1 MKRFILT
8 PRAKQD
14 VNDIWEY
21 IANDNIEA
29 ADRVLNA
36 LDNAMI
42 KLAKNPGLGHWRDE
56 RSLTDRGAA
65 SQAAAPALMPAP
77 GWRVKEGRDESLTR
91 QAKVP
96 APRIARSTGQSLAI
110 GPSALER
117 SWMMRSRCLIAVET
131 ADSMAIQ

>member
-14 VNDIWEY
+14 VNDIWDY
-21 IANDNIEA
+21 IANEDIEA
-29 ADRVLNA
+29 ADRVLDA

-42 KLAKNPGLGHWRDE
+42 KLAKNPGIGLWRADPP
-56 RSLTDRGAA
+56 LADRGAA
-65 SQAAAPALMPAP
+65 SEASAPALMPPP

-117 SWMMRSRCLIAVET
+117 SWMMRSRCWMAVET